1 MHTITPQ
8 TVGAP
13 TVWGVISVRA
23 SAPTWMT
30 KQHLTQHKDRL
41 VALPPYPYTITTAI
55 KDRLVALPPC
65 PTLPASVFINH
76 PEGRLQPHRG
86 SLAAHTFI
94 GNNKGVGVRV
104 DSQYYHEWWA
114 FSHCMYISWP
124 GHHINLWQ
132 NWWEWVYLHHCMMER
147 NWK

>member
-1 MHTITPQ
+1 
-8 TVGAP
+8 
-13 TVWGVISVRA
+13 
-23 SAPTWMT
+23 MT

-76 PEGRLQPHRG
+76 PEVRLQPHRG

-114 FSHCMYISWP
+114 FSHCMYIRGRDIILTFDKIGENGSTC
-124 GHHINLWQ
+124 IIA
-132 NWWEWVYLHHCMMER
+132 WWNVIENNPWLMKFPPTYSQVLDNYAHQLT
-147 NWK
+147 